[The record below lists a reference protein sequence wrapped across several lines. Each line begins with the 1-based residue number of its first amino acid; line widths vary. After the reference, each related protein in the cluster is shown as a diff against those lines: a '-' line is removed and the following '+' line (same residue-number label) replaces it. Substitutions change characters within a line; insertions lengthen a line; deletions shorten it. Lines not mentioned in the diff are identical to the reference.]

1 MIQIDLKLF
10 VTLAKYLP
18 LGSEA
23 YEINEGTTINELM
36 TDLGIPHDIV
46 KLIFINGK
54 KQDRNYHYKPK
65 SLFIPCISFKEIS
78 INRSKGIPR
87 FSHSLMISLFVFLAN
102 AFF

>member
-18 LGSEA
+18 LDHGA
-23 YEINEGTTINELM
+23 YDIKEGTTINDLM

-54 KQDRNYHYKPK
+54 KQDCNYIIQDKDRVG
-65 SLFIPCISFKEIS
+65 LFPPV
-78 INRSKGIPR
+78 GGG
-87 FSHSLMISLFVFLAN
+87 
-102 AFF
+102 

>member
-23 YEINEGTTINELM
+23 YEINDGTTINELM
-36 TDLGIPHDIV
+36 MDLGIPHDIV

-54 KQDRNYHYKPK
+54 KQDPNYRIQQGDRVG
-65 SLFIPCISFKEIS
+65 LFPPV
-78 INRSKGIPR
+78 GGG
-87 FSHSLMISLFVFLAN
+87 
-102 AFF
+102 